1 MAEARLRHLDPID
14 VEEWPGVAT
23 VPNLA
28 FAGVRARQAE
38 ARFAKAC
45 SNAGLHLVGSE
56 PDLIVEHE
64 ELFSRLAAS
73 GWLGLAESY
82 MAGEWRAEKLSDVLT
97 ALLGAGYKPRGKLS
111 GSFSLPGQE
120 VDAGGALPNELI
132 RLSSGDGMSAFGGI
146 FASGVPT
153 TVRTAVKSHVPG
165 AGRNRE
171 PASHFVDIT
180 TLSEPVAVERED
192 LGEAQRRAASMLLD
206 NAKVRSGTHMLEFPS
221 SGGALAILAAR
232 RQSTVDSIT
241 ADPAHVPSLRETLIL
256 AGVEDDVHVN
266 VIPQAIP
273 HQRDWSGSYDSIVSM
288 EKLEVVGKSG
298 SKRYIKTLDRLLVTG
313 GHAALQSLVA
323 TDHLGQIGLEALS
336 MLKAYIWPA
345 LHYPTVDEVHQLAD
359 RDSSLRVVK
368 ETHFAAHYLKSVE
381 LQRGVFEGQL
391 REAAADGFDAVYRR
405 MWVYHYALIE
415 ALLRLGCLDAV
426 QFTLTTRN
434 RRGRR

>member
-1 MAEARLRHLDPID
+1 MAEARLRHLEPID

-28 FAGVRARQAE
+28 FSGARAKQAE
-38 ARFAKAC
+38 FRFAKAC
-45 SNAGLHLVGSE
+45 SNAGLELVGND
-56 PDLIVEHE
+56 PDLIIDQE

-82 MAGEWRAEKLSDVLT
+82 MAGEWRTDNLADVLT
-97 ALLGAGYKPRGKLS
+97 ALLGSGYKPRGKLAS
-111 GSFSLPGQE
+111 AFTLPGQA
-120 VDAGGALPNELI
+120 VDTGGALPNELI

-153 TVRTAVKSHVPG
+153 TLRTAVKSYVAG

-180 TLSEPVAVERED
+180 KISEPVAVERED
-192 LGEAQRRAASMLLD
+192 LGEAQRRAASTLLD
-206 NAKVRSGTHMLEFPS
+206 SAKVKAGSHVLEFPS
-221 SGGALAILAAR
+221 SGGAVAILAAR
-232 RQSTVDSIT
+232 RQATVDALT
-241 ADPAHVPSLRETLIL
+241 ADPAQVAGLQETFVL
-256 AGVEDDVHVN
+256 AGVEEDIHIQVL
-266 VIPQAIP
+266 PQAIP
-273 HQRDWSGSYDSIVSM
+273 TQREWGGAYDSIIAM
-288 EKLEVVGKSG
+288 EKLEVVGVHG
-298 SKRYIKTLDRLLVTG
+298 SKRFIKAIDRLLATG
-313 GHAALQSLVA
+313 GNAAFQSLVA
-323 TDHLGQIGLEALS
+323 TDQWGQVSTEAIS

-345 LHYPTVDEVHQLAD
+345 LQYPTVDEVHQLVD

-368 ETHFAAHYLKSVE
+368 ETHFAGHYLKSVQ
-381 LQRGVFEGQL
+381 LQKEIFEGQL

-415 ALLRLGCLDAV
+415 ALLRLGCLNAV
-426 QFTLTTRN
+426 QFSLTTRN